1 MVTAPVSTGASLFLE
16 PALIRFRVCNGC
28 FTFAIQIITLA
39 TSSSDR
45 KNFFKRIRNKDA
57 AEPEEMSFMG
67 HLEALRWHLMRS
79 VIVWLAAAIIIFVF
93 IDWVYDEIILAP
105 ASEHFISYSVLCRF
119 GHWLHIGDSLCMP
132 PVKIDFQ
139 VTAVNGTFTSAI
151 SIALIGAIIIA
162 FPYLFWEFW
171 RFVKPALSPREKK
184 YARGSIFWV
193 SLCFFTGVA
202 FGYYLL
208 APFTFNFLASFTLG
222 KSGLI
227 IYRPSI
233 NDYIDSLT
241 NLILGCGIAFE
252 LPILAYVLAK
262 IGLITAGF
270 LKRYSKYAFIIILFI
285 AAVITPSPDITSQII
300 VALPLLLL
308 YWISILLVARV
319 DRKKAK
325 EEKEWS

>member
-1 MVTAPVSTGASLFLE
+1 
-16 PALIRFRVCNGC
+16 
-28 FTFAIQIITLA
+28 LA
-39 TSSSDR
+39 TSASDR
-45 KNFFKRIRNKDA
+45 KSFFKRIGGKNEP
-57 AEPEEMSFMG
+57 EPEELSFMG

-105 ASEHFISYSVLCRF
+105 ASEHFITYSGLCRF
-119 GHWLHIGDSLCMP
+119 SHWIGIGDRLCMP
-132 PVKIDFQ
+132 PIKIDFQ

-171 RFVKPALSPREKK
+171 RFVKPALSPKEKK
-184 YARGSIFWV
+184 SARGSIFWV
-193 SLCFFTGVA
+193 SLCFFIGAA

-222 KSGLI
+222 KSGMIL
-227 IYRPSI
+227 YRPSI

-241 NLILGCGIAFE
+241 NLVLGCGIAFE
-252 LPILAYVLAK
+252 LPILAYVLGK
-262 IGLITAGF
+262 IGLITSKF
-270 LKRYSKYAFIIILFI
+270 LKKYRKYAFIIILVV
-285 AAVITPSPDITSQII
+285 AAIITPSPDITSQII
-300 VALPLLLL
+300 VAVPLLFL
-308 YWISILLVARV
+308 YEISIFLVARI
-319 DRKKAK
+319 DKRKAK

>member
-1 MVTAPVSTGASLFLE
+1 MY
-16 PALIRFRVCNGC
+16 
-28 FTFAIQIITLA
+28 FTFAIQIIPLA
-39 TSSSDR
+39 TSASDR
-45 KNFFKRIRNKDA
+45 KNFFKRLRNKDHS

-67 HLEALRWHLMRS
+67 HIEALRWHLMRS

-93 IDWVYDEIILAP
+93 IDWVYDNIILAP
-105 ASEHFISYSVLCRF
+105 SSENFITYGALCSF
-119 GHWLHIGDSLCMP
+119 GQWLGIGDGLCMP
-132 PVKIDFQ
+132 PVKINFQ

-151 SIALIGAIIIA
+151 SIAVIGAIIIA

-171 RFVKPALSPREKK
+171 RFVKPALSPKEKK

-193 SLCFFTGVA
+193 SLCFFLGAA

-222 KSGLI
+222 KTGAI

-270 LKRYSKYAFIIILFI
+270 LKRYSKYAFIVILLI
-285 AAVITPSPDITSQII
+285 AAIITPSPDITSQII
-300 VALPLLLL
+300 VALPLLFL
-308 YWISILLVARV
+308 YWISILLVAGV